1 VKRALL
7 TIAIAMLLPLSACG
21 GKPRPEASPAP
32 IEPAAPP
39 PKPVAPP
46 PEPEATA
53 EQLPLE
59 DDFAAQ
65 AEQEI
70 TSENYRA
77 ALDAIEKEMKAPQ
90 K

>member
-1 VKRALL
+1 MRALL
-7 TIAIAMLLPLSACG
+7 AIAVLYAFACG
-21 GKPRPEASPAP
+21 GKARPEATPAP
-32 IEPAAPP
+32 VEPAAPAP
-39 PKPVAPP
+39 IPTAPP

-70 TSENYRA
+70 TANNYRS
-77 ALDAIEKEMKAPQ
+77 ALDAIEKEMQSQAPR